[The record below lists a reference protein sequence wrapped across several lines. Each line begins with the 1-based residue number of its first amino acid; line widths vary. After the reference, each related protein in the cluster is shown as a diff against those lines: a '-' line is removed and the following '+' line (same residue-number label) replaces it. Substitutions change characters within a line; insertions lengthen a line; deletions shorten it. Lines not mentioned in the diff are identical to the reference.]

1 MFNPFSCRIEK
12 AARAPPPVR
21 APANPAPVPKR
32 ALGQLARELCVISPE
47 ADRTF
52 ASNPDYRYDTGSGG
66 AMATRTEGSQPG
78 PPATS
83 VRAQKPRAAGPRLS
97 VGFILARRFTLCAFA
112 NFVDV
117 LRLAADEG
125 DRSRPILCAWSV
137 LSDTMDPVPSS
148 CGVTVQPNERL
159 GDPARF
165 DYIVV
170 VGGLLE
176 EVPNI
181 SPGYT
186 RFLARAAAAGVPLV
200 GLCTGAFALHRAG
213 LMDGYRACVSWFCH
227 ADFLEQFDG
236 LEPVSDQIFVV
247 DRDRLTC
254 AGGASSAHLAAY
266 LVEKH
271 VGRGQASKSLHIMII
286 DDALRPEKPQ
296 PGIPLELKTQDPLV
310 RRALLLM
317 QQRIDAPLS
326 VTEIAR
332 QLGNS
337 KRQLERHFRA
347 ALDTSPQAAF
357 LDIRLAFARH
367 LLEATDKSIAAI
379 AVECGF
385 CDSSHLSRMFRRR
398 FACTPQAIRTPRDPA
413 EAAPGH
419 HV

>member
-1 MFNPFSCRIEK
+1 MKPG
-12 AARAPPPVR
+12 A
-21 APANPAPVPKR
+21 
-32 ALGQLARELCVISPE
+32 G
-47 ADRTF
+47 
-52 ASNPDYRYDTGSGG
+52 ASRH
-66 AMATRTEGSQPG
+66 GSQPL
-78 PPATS
+78 PA
-83 VRAQKPRAAGPRLS
+83 RAARPKAGGPRLS

-125 DRSRPILCAWSV
+125 DRSRPILCEWSI
-137 LSDTMDPVPSS
+137 LSESMDPIASS
-148 CGVTVQPNERL
+148 CGVAVQPGERL

-176 EVPNI
+176 EIPNI
-181 SPGYT
+181 GPTYT

-200 GLCTGAFALHRAG
+200 GVCTGAFLLHRAG

-236 LEPVSDQIFVV
+236 LEPISDQIFVV

-271 VGRGQASKSLHIMII
+271 VGRAQASKSLHIMII

-296 PGIPLELKTQDPLV
+296 PGIPLDFRTEDPMV

-326 VTEIAR
+326 VAELAR
-332 QLGNS
+332 QMGNS
-337 KRQLERHFRA
+337 KRQLERHFRT

-357 LDIRLAFARH
+357 LDIRLSFARH
-367 LLEATDKSIAAI
+367 LLEVTDKSISAI

-385 CDSSHLSRMFRRR
+385 CDSSHLSRLFRRR
-398 FACTPQAIRTPRDPA
+398 YDSTPFEIRKTRPLVEAPTPQ
-413 EAAPGH
+413 
-419 HV
+419 